1 MTSKRSYETSHPWLT
16 FSIDL
21 RQMSAR
27 FWLALGEIKSKA
39 EHIAGVPLDPQV
51 AEEFHNIFL
60 AKGVLATTAIEGNTL
75 SEDEV
80 RRILSGDLKLPP
92 SRQYLETEVKNII
105 RACNE
110 LVDQIDNN
118 SMICC
123 TTSAIQWMNRQIL
136 DRLTVEEG
144 VEPGE
149 IRQHSVTVGRY
160 RGAPPEDCAYLLD
173 RLCSWLA
180 GPDFKPAAGEEVP
193 YAVIAAIVAHIYLAW
208 IHPFGDGNGR
218 TARLVELQIL
228 LLNGLATPVCHLL
241 SNHYNLTK
249 TEYYRQLDH
258 TSRSGGD
265 IQQFMY
271 YAIQGLVDGLREQV
285 TKLRETQIDVSWNN
299 YIFKRFQDLESLTD
313 RRRRDLVLDLTEYG
327 KPVQLKD
334 LSRISERMRSHYGDK
349 TGRTRARDLAALVD
363 MDLVTRRGRYY
374 TANKD
379 AIQAF
384 LPWRKA
390 ESTKPVGM

>member
-1 MTSKRSYETSHPWLT
+1 MTQKRSYETSHPWLT

-51 AEEFHNIFL
+51 AEEFHNVFL

-136 DRLTVEEG
+136 DGLTVEEG

-173 RLCSWLA
+173 RLCGWLA

-193 YAVIAAIVAHIYLAW
+193 YAVIAAIVAHI
-208 IHPFGDGNGR
+208 
-218 TARLVELQIL
+218 
-228 LLNGLATPVCHLL
+228 L
-241 SNHYNLTK
+241 SL
-249 TEYYRQLDH
+249 R
-258 TSRSGGD
+258 SR
-265 IQQFMY
+265 
-271 YAIQGLVDGLREQV
+271 
-285 TKLRETQIDVSWNN
+285 
-299 YIFKRFQDLESLTD
+299 
-313 RRRRDLVLDLTEYG
+313 
-327 KPVQLKD
+327 
-334 LSRISERMRSHYGDK
+334 
-349 TGRTRARDLAALVD
+349 RAA
-363 MDLVTRRGRYY
+363 
-374 TANKD
+374 
-379 AIQAF
+379 
-384 LPWRKA
+384 
-390 ESTKPVGM
+390 